1 MKNKFL
7 KIKKETE
14 TKANIVVVSK
24 KQKEE
29 DIKKI
34 YDLGQRDFGEN
45 KVQEFLNKKDT
56 LPKDIKWHFIGHLQ
70 TNKVK
75 KIIPHV
81 HCIHS
86 VDSLKLMKE
95 INKQSVKNNTQT
107 SCLIQIHIAEEI
119 NKFGFNYNEFLELV
133 LSNKI
138 KEFNNI
144 HFKGLMGMATNTK
157 NKNKVAKEFKLL
169 KSYYNEIN
177 RYISE
182 FEFISMGMSNDYKI
196 AIQEGS
202 NLLRLGSII
211 FK

>member
-14 TKANIVVVSK
+14 KSANIVVVSK
-24 KQKEE
+24 KQKAE
-29 DIKKI
+29 DIKNI
-34 YDLGQRDFGEN
+34 YDAGQRDFGEN
-45 KVQEFLNKKDT
+45 KVKEFLNKKET

-86 VDSLKLMKE
+86 VDSLKLIRE

-119 NKFGFNYNEFLELV
+119 NKFGFNYNELLELV
-133 LSNKI
+133 LSNRI
-138 KEFNNI
+138 KEFDNI
-144 HFKGLMGMATNTK
+144 CFKGLMGMATNTK
-157 NKNKVAKEFKLL
+157 NKNKVAEEFRLL
-169 KSYYNEIN
+169 KSYYNTIKKH
-177 RYISE
+177 ISE
-182 FEFISMGMSNDYKI
+182 FEFLSMGMSNDYKI

>member
-14 TKANIVVVSK
+14 AKANIVVVSK

-45 KVQEFLNKKDT
+45 KVQEFLNKKET

-81 HCIHS
+81 HYIHS
-86 VDSLKLMKE
+86 VDSLKLMRE

-107 SCLIQIHIAEEI
+107 SCLIQIHIAEEV

-133 LSNKI
+133 LSNRI

-157 NKNKVAKEFKLL
+157 NKNKVGE
-169 KSYYNEIN
+169 N
-177 RYISE
+177 
-182 FEFISMGMSNDYKI
+182 
-196 AIQEGS
+196 
-202 NLLRLGSII
+202 
-211 FK
+211 

>member
-14 TKANIVVVSK
+14 KSANIVVVSK
-24 KQKEE
+24 KQKAE
-29 DIKKI
+29 DIKNI
-34 YDLGQRDFGEN
+34 YDAGQRDFGEN
-45 KVQEFLNKKDT
+45 KVKEFLNKKET

-86 VDSLKLMKE
+86 VDSLKLIRE

-119 NKFGFNYNEFLELV
+119 NKFGFNYNELLELV
-133 LSNKI
+133 LSNRI
-138 KEFNNI
+138 KEFDNI
-144 HFKGLMGMATNTK
+144 CFKGLMGMATNTK
-157 NKNKVAKEFKLL
+157 NKNKVAEEFRLL
-169 KSYYNEIN
+169 KSYYDIIKKH
-177 RYISE
+177 ISE
-182 FEFISMGMSNDYKI
+182 FEFLSMGMSNDYKI

>member
-1 MKNKFL
+1 M
-7 KIKKETE
+7 
-14 TKANIVVVSK
+14 
-24 KQKEE
+24 
-29 DIKKI
+29 
-34 YDLGQRDFGEN
+34 
-45 KVQEFLNKKDT
+45 
-56 LPKDIKWHFIGHLQ
+56 
-70 TNKVK
+70 K

-81 HCIHS
+81 HYIHS
-86 VDSLKLMKE
+86 VDSLKLMRE

-107 SCLIQIHIAEEI
+107 SCLIQIHIAEEV

-133 LSNKI
+133 LSNRI

-157 NKNKVAKEFKLL
+157 NKNKVAEEFKLL

-177 RYISE
+177 KHISE

>member
-45 KVQEFLNKKDT
+45 KVQEFLNKKDK

-107 SCLIQIHIAEEI
+107 SCLIQIHIAEEV

-133 LSNKI
+133 LSNRI

-196 AIQEGS
+196 AVQEGS

>member
-14 TKANIVVVSK
+14 AKANIVVVSK

-45 KVQEFLNKKDT
+45 KVQEFLNKKET

-81 HCIHS
+81 HYIHS
-86 VDSLKLMKE
+86 VDSLKLMRE

-107 SCLIQIHIAEEI
+107 SCLIQIHIAEEV

-133 LSNKI
+133 LSNRI

-157 NKNKVAKEFKLL
+157 NKNKVAEEFKLL

-177 RYISE
+177 KHISE

>member
-1 MKNKFL
+1 MKNNFL
-7 KIKKETE
+7 NIKKDIKG
-14 TKANIVVVSK
+14 KANIVVVSK
-24 KQKEE
+24 NQTVEN
-29 DIKKI
+29 ITKI

-45 KVQEFLNKKDT
+45 KVQEFLTKKDK

-75 KIIPHV
+75 KIITHV

-86 VDSLKLMKE
+86 IDSLKLIKE
-95 INKQSVKNNTQT
+95 INKQALKNNIKT
-107 SCLIQIHIAEEI
+107 SCLVQIHIAEEI

-138 KEFNNI
+138 KDFHNI
-144 HFKGLMGMATNTK
+144 SFEGLMGMATNTNETK
-157 NKNKVAKEFKLL
+157 KIEKEFKLL
-169 KSYYNEIN
+169 KSYYENLKKHI
-177 RYISE
+177 IE
-182 FEFISMGMSNDYKI
+182 FKFLSIGMSNDYKT

-202 NLLRLGSII
+202 NLLRLGSVI